1 MSDKQAKFKRM
12 RGGNGSGEPREK
24 SRRVLTVCFT
34 FPTIGKIKIWMS
46 RVQVAKKLN
55 ILCLHGY
62 FQDAAIMKD
71 RTPSLFRKLKSIA
84 NFCNSHEKQLMSRL
98 SGWTYSCELH
108 GGV

>member
-1 MSDKQAKFKRM
+1 
-12 RGGNGSGEPREK
+12 
-24 SRRVLTVCFT
+24 
-34 FPTIGKIKIWMS
+34 MS

-84 NFCNSHEKQLMSRL
+84 NFCTFHEMQLMDRL
-98 SGWTYSCELH
+98 SGWAYYRELH